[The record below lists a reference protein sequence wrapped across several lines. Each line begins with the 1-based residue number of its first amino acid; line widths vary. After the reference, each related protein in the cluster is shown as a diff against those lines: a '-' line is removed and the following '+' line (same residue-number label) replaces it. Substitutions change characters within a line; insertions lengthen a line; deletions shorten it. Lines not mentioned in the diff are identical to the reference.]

1 MAIPKRPLIFVASL
15 AVAGVAIYLK
25 NRADQRRDEQRRE
38 KHREQRKAE
47 RETGKDDVVVDNV
60 RVDDAKVSNPHAGN
74 TGAAKELALFLAGD
88 AWHDEIGWQALWER
102 EHIEDAAGW
111 LKTKG
116 SEVLSIERKKL
127 IEHPALLAGCR
138 RRWIVVCRY
147 AAIDV
152 ADAAVLWNAAEGA

>member
-25 NRADQRRDEQRRE
+25 NRADQRREEQSRE

-47 RETGKDDVVVDNV
+47 RDGGNDVVVEPA
-60 RVDDAKVSNPHAGN
+60 RVDDAKDVNPHAGN

-102 EHIEDAAGW
+102 ERIEDAAAW
-111 LKTKG
+111 LKSKG
-116 SEVLSIERKKL
+116 GEVLSIERKKL